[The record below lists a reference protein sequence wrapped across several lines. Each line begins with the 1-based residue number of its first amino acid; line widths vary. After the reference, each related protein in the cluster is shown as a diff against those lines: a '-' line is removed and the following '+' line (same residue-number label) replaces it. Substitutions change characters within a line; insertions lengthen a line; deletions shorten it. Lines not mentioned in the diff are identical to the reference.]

1 MKNRGRA
8 KGHRL
13 VVLLLLAVCLAL
25 AAISCLLALRLYAR
39 TDPVL
44 IGSWRM
50 RVDLTEGAR
59 MRANAWLREAELGE
73 RIDAGDALPR
83 LEATVL
89 LTLGEDG
96 IWTRRVEETSVYA
109 ARAQAEKALAVSLRE
124 LLRLRTADA
133 GREAGNAER
142 AEERIERAL
151 GLSTE
156 RWLSD
161 YGPSLLPG
169 PEELRARFDGSG
181 SYEIEGHTLRL
192 DGRAARYLA
201 DERLLVIDGEDGTEV
216 YERA

>member
-1 MKNRGRA
+1 MKKRGRA
-8 KGHRL
+8 RGHRL
-13 VVLLLLAVCLAL
+13 GVLLLLAVCLVL

-39 TDPVL
+39 TDPL
-44 IGSWRM
+44 LAGNWRM
-50 RVDLTEGAR
+50 RVDLTEGVR
-59 MRANAWLREAELGE
+59 MRANAWLREAELGD
-73 RIDAGDALPR
+73 RVDVGDALPR

-96 IWTRRVEETSVYA
+96 IWTRRVEETSVGA

-124 LLRLRTADA
+124 LLMLRTAEA

-161 YGPSLLPG
+161 FGPSLLPALT
-169 PEELRARFDGSG
+169 ELRAQYDGSG
-181 SYEIEGHTLRL
+181 AYAIEGHTLRL
-192 DGRAARYLA
+192 GGRSAQYLA
-201 DERLLVIDGEDGTEV
+201 DERLQVIDGEDGTEV

>member
-1 MKNRGRA
+1 MKKRGRA
-8 KGHRL
+8 RGHRL

-39 TDPVL
+39 TDPL
-44 IGSWRM
+44 LAGNWRM
-50 RVDLTEGAR
+50 RVDLTEGVR
-59 MRANAWLREAELGE
+59 MRANAWLREAELGD
-73 RIDAGDALPR
+73 RVDVGDALPR

-96 IWTRRVEETSVYA
+96 IWTRRLEETSVYA

-124 LLRLRTADA
+124 LLMLRTAEA

-142 AEERIERAL
+142 AEERVERAL

-161 YGPSLLPG
+161 YGPPLLPALT
-169 PEELRARFDGSG
+169 ELRAQYDGSG
-181 SYEIEGHTLRL
+181 AYAIEGHTLL
-192 DGRAARYLA
+192 LGGRSARYLA